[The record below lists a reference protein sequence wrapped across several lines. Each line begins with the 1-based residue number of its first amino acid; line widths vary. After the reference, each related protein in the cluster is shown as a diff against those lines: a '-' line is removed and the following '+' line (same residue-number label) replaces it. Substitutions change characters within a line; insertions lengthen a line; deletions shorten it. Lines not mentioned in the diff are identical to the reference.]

1 MERSGGALRTLQRR
15 PLGCCGCNVT
25 LLPALPGHHPSTL
38 GIWPTP
44 CKELRLA
51 AMGKQKELETEIL
64 KLLWASETVMSP
76 EVEQP
81 LARREG
87 LVP

>member
-1 MERSGGALRTLQRR
+1 
-15 PLGCCGCNVT
+15 
-25 LLPALPGHHPSTL
+25 
-38 GIWPTP
+38 
-44 CKELRLA
+44 
-51 AMGKQKELETEIL
+51 MGKQKELETEIL